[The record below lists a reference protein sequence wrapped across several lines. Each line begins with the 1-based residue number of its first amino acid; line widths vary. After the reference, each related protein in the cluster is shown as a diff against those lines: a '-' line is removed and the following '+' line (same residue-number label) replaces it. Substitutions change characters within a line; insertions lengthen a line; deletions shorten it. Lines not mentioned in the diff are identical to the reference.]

1 MNTTPLSDKDIE
13 CLRVQTSKVTRF
25 GICIVMP
32 LFSLIT
38 TIAGLLNLYYCSRFA
53 ELARMNMAE
62 VIRTWFN
69 GIDVTASYSGI
80 LLKALERWETAI
92 IEFAA
97 GGVVAALCVIGWR
110 TNNLFGRI
118 LESIE
123 HKNHDIERTAGL
135 EKHQ

>member
-1 MNTTPLSDKDIE
+1 
-13 CLRVQTSKVTRF
+13 
-25 GICIVMP
+25 
-32 LFSLIT
+32 
-38 TIAGLLNLYYCSRFA
+38 
-53 ELARMNMAE
+53 MNMAE